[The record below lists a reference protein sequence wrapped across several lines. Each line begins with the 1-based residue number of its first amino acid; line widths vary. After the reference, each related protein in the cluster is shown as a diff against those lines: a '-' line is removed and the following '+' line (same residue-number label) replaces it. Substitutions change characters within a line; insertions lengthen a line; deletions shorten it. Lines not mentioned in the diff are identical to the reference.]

1 MKGNDDTVHFLM
13 GSCLSLR
20 CFSGCHSHVAPH
32 AITVTVIY
40 KNQKSRKEEEKRG
53 ECKRN
58 NEACF
63 GSLESHFFGVGR
75 MSKAFASRAEL
86 LTLLKSKMHAQEKKK
101 DIPIFQLPGTWFGA
115 WGCLTL
121 VPLSKSNPSPFTS
134 QPHFS
139 TPIKNKSPRMLEP
152 GEGKENERRKDVARR
167 RGKGQKGSSDG
178 DIRI

>member
-101 DIPIFQLPGTWFGA
+101 RYTHIPA
-115 WGCLTL
+115 SRNL
-121 VPLSKSNPSPFTS
+121 VWSL
-134 QPHFS
+134 
-139 TPIKNKSPRMLEP
+139 RMFDACASL
-152 GEGKENERRKDVARR
+152 KK
-167 RGKGQKGSSDG
+167 
-178 DIRI
+178 